1 VTDDAV
7 RLLAHTWG
15 QALERLVQYTATPGS
30 GGLTPSDI
38 PLMSLT
44 QAEIDQI
51 EKSL

>member
-1 VTDDAV
+1 
-7 RLLAHTWG
+7 LAHTWG

-44 QAEIDQI
+44 QAEIERLEQNYR
-51 EKSL
+51 KALQST